1 MGNELFKSM
10 MQKRVSWFD
19 SKDKAPG
26 ILVNIFTEDIANLN
40 GLTTENFCMIL
51 ETILCIISG
60 IAGSAYYD
68 WRMALICILSLPFN
82 MIGTFLIS
90 RL

>member
-1 MGNELFKSM
+1 M

>member
-1 MGNELFKSM
+1 MNK
-10 MQKRVSWFD
+10 KVSWFD
-19 SKDKAPG
+19 SKDKALG

-40 GLTTENFCMIL
+40 GLTTETLFTIL

-60 IAGSAYYD
+60 IAASAYYD
-68 WRMALICILSLPFN
+68 WRMALICIISLPFN
-82 MIGTFLIS
+82 VIGTFLIS